1 MVRFTVVLLL
11 TALLQ
16 SVTAFQPVASF
27 PSTLVQQ
34 GDSRTVALP
43 PVSFLSRRRAPEDWL
58 PNRRNS
64 NNSNNSKTR
73 LFVFERMSEDCIAG
87 VVQAQ
92 QEAAALQLA
101 RVGTV
106 VMMAGCLSQPES
118 NALKRTM
125 RAYALT
131 SREASR
137 TLPAMYKEHAR
148 NETLNNNGWLS
159 GFRAAKEDDDRPFSP
174 KLKRTF
180 VMAGRL
186 ADQMGSTLIQPN
198 HIFLALLEY
207 EESKEGVKKAA
218 EKCDDLSDVNNCG
231 AWGLLKMMN
240 AFDEE
245 VSALKICQSLIDNM
259 VNEETDE
266 KELVTGVGPVSKTP
280 TLEEC
285 GTDLTELARDGLLDP
300 VFGRDQEIR
309 SCMRT
314 LIRRRK
320 NNVCLTGEPGVG
332 KVCCCVTRFWMRD
345 FVWRRYDQPTLTS
358 FLLPCCLF
366 ICRRPL
372 PKASPR
378 S

>member
-1 MVRFTVVLLL
+1 MVRFTVVVLL

-64 NNSNNSKTR
+64 KTR

-92 QEAAALQLA
+92 QEAATLQLA

-125 RAYALT
+125 RAYAIT

-159 GFRAAKEDDDRPFSP
+159 GFRAAKDDDDRPFSP

-218 EKCDDLSDVNNCG
+218 EKCDDLSDINNCG

-240 AFDEE
+240 SFDEE
-245 VSALKICQSLIDNM
+245 VSALTICQSLIDNM

-332 KVCCCVTRFWMRD
+332 KVCRA
-345 FVWRRYDQPTLTS
+345 
-358 FLLPCCLF
+358 LLVSGSVIPCCGDTTNRLTPPFASLLF
-366 ICRRPL
+366 VCRRPL